1 MNRSAHSI
9 LAEYSRLAPV
19 YDCRWARYIE
29 ATVANTLRRLPL
41 AGRERI
47 LDVGCGT
54 GVLLE
59 RLCRTHPPRLL
70 AGIEPVPAMR
80 DRARSRLAPEIELR
94 EGWAEAL
101 PYRDAEFDV
110 VVSCNMFH
118 YVRQPEQALSEM
130 RRVLRPNG
138 RLVLTD
144 WCDDY
149 WTCRICDRWLRLF
162 SRAYYKSYGSR
173 RCAQM
178 LVGAGFTHVSVDRYK
193 ISVLWGLMTA
203 TARMRL
209 EG

>member
-9 LAEYSRLAPV
+9 LQEYSRLARV
-19 YDCRWARYIE
+19 YDRRWARYIE

-41 AGRERI
+41 AGQERV

-59 RLCRTHPPRLL
+59 RLAGTHPAGLL
-70 AGIEPVPAMR
+70 VGIEPVEAMR
-80 DRARSRLAPEIELR
+80 DRARSRLPPETELR
-94 EGWAEAL
+94 EAWTEAL
-101 PYRDAEFDV
+101 PYSDSEFDV

-118 YVRQPEQALSEM
+118 YVRQPAQALTEM

-162 SRAYYKSYGSR
+162 SRAYYKSYGSS

-178 LVGAGFTHVSVDRYK
+178 LAGAGFTHVSVDRYK

-203 TARMRL
+203 TARK
-209 EG
+209 